1 MNYKE
6 TVNYL
11 FNKLPIYQRKGV
23 IAYKKDIGNI
33 TEICNQ
39 LGNPQNNFK
48 SIHIAGTNGK
58 GSTAHIIASI
68 LQEANYKVGLYTSPH
83 LKDFR
88 ERIKINGEM
97 ISKKNVIKFVS
108 INKKKFKEIN
118 MSFFEMTVAMAFDYF
133 SKEEVDIAIIETGL
147 GGRLD
152 STNIITPILS
162 IITNISIDH
171 SNLLGNTIEEI
182 ATEKAGI
189 IKPSIPILIGRKQKE
204 TLNIFSNI
212 SKKNKSQ
219 LIYAKS
225 KNTNHT
231 SKLKG
236 DYQIENTNTSISCA
250 EILIKMG
257 WKIKKYNIKDGIRNC
272 IQNTGIQGRW
282 QTLQKNPLIICDTA
296 HNEEGIKKVMLQIK
310 KIKYNCLHIVF
321 GTVNDKE
328 LTNILTLLPK
338 NAKYYFCK
346 AKIPRALTAKLLQEK
361 CKSFQLNGNSYRSVS
376 SAVINAKRNSTKKDL
391 IFIGGSTFV
400 VAEVI

>member
-97 ISKKNVIKFVS
+97 ISKKNVIKFVY

-118 MSFFEMTVAMAFDYF
+118 ISFFEMTVAMAFDYF

>member
-39 LGNPQNNFK
+39 LGSPQNNFK

-83 LKDFR
+83 LKDLR

-108 INKKKFKEIN
+108 VNKKKFKEIN

-171 SNLLGNTIEEI
+171 SDLLGNTIEKI
-182 ATEKAGI
+182 AKEKAGI

-204 TLNIFSNI
+204 TLNIFSKI
-212 SKKNKSQ
+212 SKENKSK

-225 KNTNHT
+225 KNTNYT

-236 DYQIENTNTSISCA
+236 DYQIENTNTSVSCA
-250 EILIKMG
+250 EILIKIG
-257 WKIKKYNIKDGIRNC
+257 WKIKKYNIKNGIRNC
-272 IQNTGIQGRW
+272 VQNTGIQGRW

-296 HNEEGIKKVMLQIK
+296 HNEEGIKKIMLQIK
-310 KIKYNCLHIVF
+310 NIKYNCLHIVF
-321 GTVNDKE
+321 GTVNDKK

-338 NAKYYFCK
+338 NAKYYFCQ

-361 CKSFQLNGNSYRSVS
+361 CKSFQLNGNSYKSVS
-376 SAVINAKRNSTKKDL
+376 SAVTNAKKNSTKKDL
-391 IFIGGSTFV
+391 IFIGGSIFV